1 MQISKE
7 LARKLSSE
15 ISMLCGELAKKHGL
29 KIMPRGG
36 RLGETSMI
44 LKFELAQIAG
54 NGEVQ
59 TTHSTDFKKLA
70 KLYGLRPTDLGRKFV
85 VSGVSYQLSGL
96 HAGNSKYPI
105 LGVNKQSGKTFKFPA
120 AIVSKALGRNA

>member
-15 ISMLCGELAKKHGL
+15 ISMLCSDLAKKHGL
-29 KIMPRGG
+29 TILPRGG
-36 RLGETSMI
+36 RLGETSMV
-44 LKFELAQIAG
+44 LKFELALV
-54 NGEVQ
+54 NGKGETQ
-59 TTHSTDFKKLA
+59 TQRTTDFKKLA
-70 KLYGLRPTDLGRKFV
+70 KLYGLRPTDLGRKFI

-105 LGVNKQSGKTFKFPA
+105 LGLNKQSGKTFKFPA

>member
-1 MQISKE
+1 MELSKD

-15 ISMLCGELAKKHGL
+15 VAMLCGDLAKKYGL
-29 KIMPRGG
+29 KILPRGG
-36 RLGETSMI
+36 RLGETSVV
-44 LKFELAQIAG
+44 LKFEFAKVAG

-59 TTHSTDFKKLA
+59 TNHSTDFKKLA

-120 AIVSKALGRNA
+120 AVVSKALGRNA